1 MERPDGGQ
9 ATRGLDR
16 EERADHAGARLR
28 TLREQR
34 GCSQAELARRSG
46 VRRTYLIALERG
58 QHDPTLDTLQRLAA
72 GLGMDVADL
81 VRALA
86 GEPFTDPA
94 MPLHRR
100 IALRRRAIESVQR
113 RFAQRA
119 GLDPPLLSALESGRN
134 NNPRLST
141 LRALARGLH
150 CCPSELVRDL
160 LSPENSPVADNAP
173 GDAPD
178 NAHR

>member
-1 MERPDGGQ
+1 MDEPDGV
-9 ATRGLDR
+9 
-16 EERADHAGARLR
+16 HAGRAPDRGESGDHVGVRLR
-28 TLREQR
+28 TLREQH

-46 VRRTYLIALERG
+46 VRRTYLVALERG
-58 QHDPTLDTLQRLAA
+58 QHDPTLGTLQRLAR

-94 MPLHRR
+94 MPLHQRLV
-100 IALRRRAIESVQR
+100 LRRRAVEPVQR

-119 GLDPPLLSALESGRN
+119 SIDPPLLSALESGRN
-134 NNPRLST
+134 DNPRLST
-141 LRALARGLH
+141 LRALARGLY

-160 LSPENSPVADNAP
+160 PSEVSSTAR
-173 GDAPD
+173 DA
-178 NAHR
+178 AEGEQR